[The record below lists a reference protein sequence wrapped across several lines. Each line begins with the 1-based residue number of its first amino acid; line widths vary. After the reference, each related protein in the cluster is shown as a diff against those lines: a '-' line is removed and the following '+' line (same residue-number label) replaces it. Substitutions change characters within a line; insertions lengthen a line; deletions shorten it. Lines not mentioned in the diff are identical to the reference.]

1 MAYAISGEMGWP
13 IVEMNASDQR
23 NRDGVRRV
31 ALMASLYRDI
41 SGTGTEGLRLIL
53 IDEADNFFEG
63 GEGGQGNRVGG
74 DAGGLSELARV
85 LRVSRNPIVITMND
99 FYEFRRKGAAR
110 EVLENSMVIEFKP
123 YRRKNDLDYRSY
135 RQRLTRRLQQ
145 IGEEEGIRLS
155 QDQIQAIM
163 DRNGTDIRG
172 GMINDIAGM
181 VASTADVMRRDTK
194 KTPVRRDA
202 EHI

>member
-63 GEGGQGNRVGG
+63 GRGGRESGGG

-99 FYEFRRKGAAR
+99 FYESGGRALPGRCWR
-110 EVLENSMVIEFKP
+110 
-123 YRRKNDLDYRSY
+123 
-135 RQRLTRRLQQ
+135 TRW
-145 IGEEEGIRLS
+145 
-155 QDQIQAIM
+155 
-163 DRNGTDIRG
+163 
-172 GMINDIAGM
+172 
-181 VASTADVMRRDTK
+181 
-194 KTPVRRDA
+194 
-202 EHI
+202 